1 MTLTELKKR
10 LKNLKDKG
18 FISSKRKGPTGI
30 GYTFETELNLKETNI
45 AIPDL
50 GGRIELKTMRETS
63 GSLVTLFTFNKSVWK
78 IHPKDAI
85 SKYGYFDE
93 NKRHCLYVTVAFG
106 TPNNQGLLLDLD
118 KSGENLQLKDKNGIL
133 IGNWKMSHIV
143 AKFLSKM
150 GRLIIVYADTR
161 KNDTGVEEFF
171 YKKAYLLE
179 NPSDD
184 NFVDAIKK
192 KSAFVD
198 IRMYLRPD
206 GSVRNHGTG
215 FRVYDKD
222 LGSLYQSRRQLI

>member
-1 MTLTELKKR
+1 MTLVELKRR
-10 LKNLKDKG
+10 LKALKNRG

-30 GYTFETELNLKETNI
+30 GYTFETELYLKETNI

-50 GGRIELKTMRETS
+50 GGRIELKTTRENS
-63 GSLVTLFTFNKSVWK
+63 NSFVTLFTFNKSVWQ

-85 SKYGYFDE
+85 KKYGYFDE
-93 NKRHCLYVTVAFG
+93 NKRHCLYVTVGFG
-106 TPNNQGLLLDLD
+106 APNNQGLLLDVD
-118 KSGENLQLKDKNGIL
+118 KSNENLHLKDKTSLL
-133 IGNWKMSHIV
+133 IGNWKISHIV

-150 GRLIIVYADTR
+150 GRLIVVFADSR
-161 KNDTGVEEFF
+161 KNKAGNEEFF
-171 YKKAYLLE
+171 YKNAYLLE

-184 NFVDAIKK
+184 SFVNAIKK

-215 FRVYDKD
+215 FRVYEKD
-222 LGSLYQSRRQLI
+222 LGLLYKTRRN